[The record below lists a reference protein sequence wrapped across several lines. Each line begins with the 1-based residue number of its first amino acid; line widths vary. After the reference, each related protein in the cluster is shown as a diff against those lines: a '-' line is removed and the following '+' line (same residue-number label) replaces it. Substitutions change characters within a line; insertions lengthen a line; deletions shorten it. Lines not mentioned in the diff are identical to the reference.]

1 MRRSGKTKA
10 PAPESSKRRTTA
22 TSNPLR
28 TTNGN
33 GSDPWAIASSQVQ
46 KQSSSASDDEDD
58 IEDDD
63 DPIVVKDDDDDD
75 DDYITFMKIALA
87 PVQVKAEGSRGPGR
101 SRLPKDDLIEMD
113 EDPKDIPQ
121 SRGLVLGGKDIQTLC
136 YEALLELRT
145 SVSSSVLC
153 K

>member
-63 DPIVVKDDDDDD
+63 DPIVVKDDDD